1 MTADS
6 QESSR
11 RGPIM
16 LVTLKL
22 SLTLY
27 AYADE
32 DAYFLIFVFDGDSKN
47 EDAYF
52 LIFVGGSTWNYAD
65 REGASSPS
73 VDEDEAFNDP
83 AISRWRVCIVF
94 STKPTRSNANHTCS
108 NAKHN

>member
-1 MTADS
+1 MPDSWESGVRANLIPTHTQKNSNFGYRVAGMTADC

-27 AYADE
+27 AYADK

-47 EDAYF
+47 EDV
-52 LIFVGGSTWNYAD
+52 IFV
-65 REGASSPS
+65 
-73 VDEDEAFNDP
+73 
-83 AISRWRVCIVF
+83 
-94 STKPTRSNANHTCS
+94 
-108 NAKHN
+108 